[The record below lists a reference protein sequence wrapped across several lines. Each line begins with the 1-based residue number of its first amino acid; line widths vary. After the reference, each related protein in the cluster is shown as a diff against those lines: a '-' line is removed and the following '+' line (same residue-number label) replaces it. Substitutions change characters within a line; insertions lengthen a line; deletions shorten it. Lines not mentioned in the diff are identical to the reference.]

1 MESARE
7 HCGHGRGVKDDAASR
22 DDASA
27 EERASARVVLG
38 RDIVAME
45 SLSNCCDGARCR

>member
-7 HCGHGRGVKDDAASR
+7 HCGHGRGAKDDAANR

-27 EERASARVVLG
+27 EERASVRVVRG
-38 RDIVAME
+38 KDMAAME
-45 SLSNCCDGARCR
+45 SL